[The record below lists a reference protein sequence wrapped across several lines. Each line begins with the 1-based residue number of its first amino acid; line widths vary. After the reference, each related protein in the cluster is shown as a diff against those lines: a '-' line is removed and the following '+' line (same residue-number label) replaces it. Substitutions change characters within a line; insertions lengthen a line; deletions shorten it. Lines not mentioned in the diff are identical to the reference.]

1 MENVSSCL
9 CLHKSLIFRIFTV
22 SSCTTKQFDKLA
34 TKVLE
39 IWKNVPDV
47 HYFAQIMIVLNKNVI
62 FCFVFSQVVQ
72 KQMLGE
78 VGN

>member
-1 MENVSSCL
+1 M
-9 CLHKSLIFRIFTV
+9 
-22 SSCTTKQFDKLA
+22 
-34 TKVLE
+34 LE